1 MVSRNAG
8 RARRG
13 RRFSFP
19 AALGIA
25 LALAVPAGAG
35 AQPDVHLTQIRYR
48 ELVGTWSCT
57 GTDAAGAPIATT
69 LQWGFND
76 GASAG
81 GDFYFLDQPRH
92 PSAALPVISE
102 TWFFDTAGGANVW
115 RSTPDPGAADPA
127 SWTSAGMSNGKLTF
141 IRQAPASTA
150 SRTFE
155 LTGPNRL
162 TLRQLVAPGRPA
174 FALRCT
180 RTVTDAP
187 R

>member
-1 MVSRNAG
+1 MVRGIAG

-13 RRFSFP
+13 RRFAFL

-25 LALAVPAGAG
+25 FALPAGLG
-35 AQPDVHLTQIRYR
+35 AQPDIHLTAIRYR
-48 ELVGTWSCT
+48 DLVGTWSCT
-57 GTDAAGAPIATT
+57 GTDAAGAAIVTT

-92 PSAALPVISE
+92 PSATLPVISE

-115 RSTPDPGAADPA
+115 RTTPDPGAADPA
-127 SWTSAGMSNGKLTF
+127 SWTSAGMSNGNLTF
-141 IRQAPASTA
+141 IRQAAQSEA
-150 SRTFE
+150 SRTFA

-162 TLRQLVAPGRPA
+162 TLRQRSGPGRPS
-174 FALRCT
+174 FSLRCL
-180 RTVTDAP
+180 RTVSDAP